1 MNGKTYLITGASSG
15 VGRALAIEISKR
27 GGQVVLV
34 ARNEEKLNETLEQ
47 MEYKEKHICIPFDLT
62 DFEHY
67 NELFQCIKERQI
79 ILNGMVHCAGIAPI
93 TPLRTISTKK
103 LSEVFDIHYFAF
115 MELVKFYAKR
125 GMSEGGSIVAIS
137 STIVEHPLKCMS
149 IYASAKAA
157 VEAACKNL
165 AIELYEKKIRINT
178 VVLGGVNTEMV
189 KNVTNIVPAAK
200 TEVDDWSRVRQ
211 LMSIA
216 EVSDVMGAIMFL
228 LGQDSRYITGR
239 KIFVDGGIL

>member
-1 MNGKTYLITGASSG
+1 MTAMSREDEERILSKQYDLIDTKRDNVPLAQYLGDKTRLTTYNQ
-15 VGRALAIEISKR
+15 SKR
-27 GGQVVLV
+27 I
-34 ARNEEKLNETLEQ
+34 
-47 MEYKEKHICIPFDLT
+47 YYPFGC
-62 DFEHY
+62 
-67 NELFQCIKERQI
+67 N
-79 ILNGMVHCAGIAPI
+79 
-93 TPLRTISTKK
+93 
-103 LSEVFDIHYFAF
+103 
-115 MELVKFYAKR
+115 
-125 GMSEGGSIVAIS
+125 
-137 STIVEHPLKCMS
+137 
-149 IYASAKAA
+149 ASQKAA

-211 LMSIA
+211 LMPIA

>member
-1 MNGKTYLITGASSG
+1 MNIIMNCFSA
-15 VGRALAIEISKR
+15 
-27 GGQVVLV
+27 
-34 ARNEEKLNETLEQ
+34 
-47 MEYKEKHICIPFDLT
+47 
-62 DFEHY
+62 
-67 NELFQCIKERQI
+67 IKERQI

-211 LMSIA
+211 LMPIA
-216 EVSDVMGAIMFL
+216 EVSDVRSNYVFV
-228 LGQDSRYITGR
+228 RTGFSLYYR
-239 KIFVDGGIL
+239 QKKYLWMEEYCDATR